1 MDGLDLTVSEKI
13 KIEAI
18 LEYQL
23 EHHESEMLS
32 MYRESNNLEGMKR
45 IKRVCKQLYKI
56 VDKLEDSRKSWDF

>member
-56 VDKLEDSRKSWDF
+56 VDKLEDSRKSWDL